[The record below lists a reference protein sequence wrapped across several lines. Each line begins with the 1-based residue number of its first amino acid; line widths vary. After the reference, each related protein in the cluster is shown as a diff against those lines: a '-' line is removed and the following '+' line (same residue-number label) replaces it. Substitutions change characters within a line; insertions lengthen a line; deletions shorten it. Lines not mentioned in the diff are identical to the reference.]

1 MAAGHPGVNKEIMRQ
16 LLEFGGV
23 SSYKR
28 GVDGTEA
35 AGEITPPDH
44 RIIARVVQRRSAMKE
59 QDKIALQDGPQPL
72 KEQCESNDHTP
83 AELFEQMSHIA
94 ITLSYD
100 LVDKLRY
107 WEKETLEMSDEGI
120 EQRLGHIAVL
130 LERLKKAYV
139 DFAETDI

>member
-1 MAAGHPGVNKEIMRQ
+1 
-16 LLEFGGV
+16 
-23 SSYKR
+23 
-28 GVDGTEA
+28 
-35 AGEITPPDH
+35 
-44 RIIARVVQRRSAMKE
+44 MKE

>member
-1 MAAGHPGVNKEIMRQ
+1 
-16 LLEFGGV
+16 
-23 SSYKR
+23 
-28 GVDGTEA
+28 
-35 AGEITPPDH
+35 
-44 RIIARVVQRRSAMKE
+44 MKE
-59 QDKIALQDGPQPL
+59 QDKVALQDGPQPL
-72 KEQCESNDHTP
+72 EEQCESNDHTP
-83 AELFEQMSHIA
+83 AQLFEQMSHIA